1 MKTYKSKTKRDYKG
15 EYKYYHSLPEQIKR
29 RAGRNNARRKMLRLG
44 KVKLHAKNGGD
55 VHHVHHHI
63 NGKIITNT
71 WDNRLSNLRVMP
83 KSKNRSIK

>member
-1 MKTYKSKTKRDYKG
+1 MVKKRDYKS
-15 EYKYYHSLPEQIKR
+15 EYKYYHSQPLQKIR

-44 KVKLHAKNGGD
+44 KVKLHAINGKD

-71 WDNRLSNLRVMP
+71 WDNRLRNLRVIS